1 MRDLMADKPARALV
15 IYGDGIMPYVE
26 ACHEPLHRLAASGSC
41 GFLALR
47 ALAAGSEG
55 EREVVELAQLLDVYD
70 IYTEKARKEDSTG
83 ESVKFEKDSAFPS
96 MAERFMGVKS
106 TFVTNSK
113 AALALSK
120 RAGFSVNS
128 LEEFGV
134 ASDACATASKA
145 LGLLGFD
152 KCMDMKDSLNELVFL
167 HLDAK
172 SASSAESAAEFLN
185 SLVECVQESSKEG
198 SLAHGRLFLA
208 VVLGYGD
215 ARGSGESVPTL
226 RDGIAL
232 PSALAA
238 LRPRQSYTMKAGKPV
253 EGIREEYPLLAVYNQ
268 VAVTRRDEVQHF
280 MFEDFHKRTGNLAM
294 LADRFLYEVAFKL
307 WKAPKYGA

>member
-1 MRDLMADKPARALV
+1 MADKPARALV
-15 IYGDGIMPYVE
+15 IYGDGIMPAVTTH
-26 ACHEPLHRLAASGSC
+26 HEHLHRLAASGAC

-47 ALAAGSEG
+47 ALSPVSSLGEG
-55 EREVVELAQLLDVYD
+55 ERVVVELAQLLDVYD
-70 IYTEKARKEDSTG
+70 IYTEKARKEDSAG
-83 ESVKFEKDSAFPS
+83 EVVEDGAFKS
-96 MAERFMGVKS
+96 LAERFMGMKS

-120 RAGFSVNS
+120 RAGFGGST
-128 LEEFGV
+128 LEEFGIE
-134 ASDACATASKA
+134 SDASATASKA
-145 LGLLGFD
+145 LALLGFD
-152 KCMDMKDSLNELVFL
+152 ESTDMKDSPNELVFV

-172 SASSAESAAEFLN
+172 SGSSAEIGAEFLD

-198 SLAHGRLFLA
+198 SLAYGRLFLV

-215 ARGSGESVPTL
+215 AQASGESVPCF
-226 RDGIAL
+226 RDEIEL

-253 EGIREEYPLLAVYNQ
+253 EGLREAYPLLAVYNQ
-268 VAVTRRDEVQHF
+268 VAVTRRDEVQRF
-280 MFEDFHKRTGNLAM
+280 LFEDFHKRAGNLVM